1 MDTVSI
7 NKESE
12 GRNIVHPQ
20 KFVVWLLIVSVVM
33 LFAALTSAYIVR
45 RGEGAD
51 WISHQLP
58 SFFNYSTVIVILSSG
73 TMHFSSVYYK
83 KHNYS
88 VASILISF
96 TLFLG
101 LIFAAMQILGGYEW
115 LVTEKIYFS
124 GPSSTPRAQFV
135 YLLALTHLMHIALA
149 IGFLFILFIKS
160 VKNIKKESFSIW
172 LSNSAVFWHF
182 LGLLWLYLFIFL
194 TVIP

>member
-1 MDTVSI
+1 MDTTAI
-7 NKESE
+7 NKDSE
-12 GRNIVHPQ
+12 NRNIVHPQ

-51 WISHQLP
+51 WISHKLP
-58 SFFNYSTVIVILSSG
+58 VFFSYSTFVVLLSSITMYYSTVL
-73 TMHFSSVYYK
+73 YK
-83 KHNYS
+83 KGDYS
-88 VASILISF
+88 KASILISI
-96 TLFLG
+96 TTVLG
-101 LIFAAMQILGGYEW
+101 LVFAGMQILGGYEW

-135 YLLALTHLMHIALA
+135 YLLALTHLMHIGLAL
-149 IGFLFILFIKS
+149 GFLFILFIKS
-160 VKNIKKESFSIW
+160 IKNIKKDSFAIW

-194 TVIP
+194 TLIP